1 VEETDEASDDG
12 GVRQDRRE
20 LRQDNR
26 DIRQDRRELRRTA
39 RPAGPTRS
47 SRIAPSYVVIGA
59 SFVRT
64 FATAG
69 TTGAI
74 CGRISASSPATCD
87 SRGSLPPGSRE

>member
-1 VEETDEASDDG
+1 VEKTDEASDDG
-12 GVRQDRRE
+12 GVRQERRE
-20 LRQDNR
+20 LRAD
-26 DIRQDRRELRRTA
+26 RQAGRTDE
-39 RPAGPTRS
+39 
-47 SRIAPSYVVIGA
+47 VKLIGA
-59 SFVRT
+59 SLVRT